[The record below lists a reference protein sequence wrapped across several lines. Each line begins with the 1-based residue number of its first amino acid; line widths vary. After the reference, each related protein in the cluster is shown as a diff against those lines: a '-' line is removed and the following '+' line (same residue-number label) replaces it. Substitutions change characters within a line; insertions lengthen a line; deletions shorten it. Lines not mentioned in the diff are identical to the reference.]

1 MLAKTYRLLHFANLN
16 TKIFSF
22 SFILCRKG
30 YLCTII

>member
-1 MLAKTYRLLHFANLN
+1 MLAKTYRLLLFVKFN

-22 SFILCRKG
+22 SLFLYRKG

>member
-22 SFILCRKG
+22 SLFLYRKG